1 MLRINNRK
9 LCCFFTIVLLT
20 IQASNPVKASMSSG
34 DMLGNNVPDVA
45 SEQNITENETGTG
58 NDTTEGDTI
67 EDGTTEGDT
76 TEGDTTGDGTTEGA
90 TTEGDTTG
98 DGTTGDGTPEGDTTE
113 GDTTEGD
120 TTGDGTT
127 EGDTT
132 GDSTTEGDTTGDNTT
147 GNDTTIE
154 NTSGNDITVEDG
166 TENGTSEKEDISDN
180 DTGVEETVSGNDT
193 TVDEVV
199 SEKDNVEETVLS
211 GGGLG
216 NDTLKNDVS
225 GNDVSGN
232 DVSGNDVSGNDVSG
246 NDVSGNDVS
255 GNDVSGNDIAQ
266 IAEDVITV
274 TLPTEFKVTMFY
286 EDIIGKGFIQS
297 QDIVMINE
305 SNFPVNINISSVEYQ
320 VNRERADEKEVELSM
335 VLKQYG
341 KEDITYPLVEE
352 GENIELDVPLEKKKQ
367 ETNTKKL
374 LRQSEK
380 TFAGTVES
388 ADYAIINLKG
398 IMGTGNWKDGDINVR
413 IVYEIERAEELSEK
427 MDG

>member
-9 LCCFFTIVLLT
+9 LCCFLTIVLLT
-20 IQASNPVKASMSSG
+20 IQASSPVKASMSSG

-67 EDGTTEGDT
+67 EDG
-76 TEGDTTGDGTTEGA
+76 
-90 TTEGDTTG
+90 
-98 DGTTGDGTPEGDTTE
+98 TTE

-225 GNDVSGN
+225 GNDTLGNNVLESDVSGN

-367 ETNTKKL
+367 ETDTKKL